1 MFAKVYR
8 GTGALIPA
16 KSAGSK
22 KNWRKRKERERKMSE
37 SLKRIGENLSKSWKV
52 ERTHEPFYDG
62 KKGVCNKSLT
72 KYYSLYNEN
81 LLILT
86 WPSGTS

>member
-22 KNWRKRKERERKMSE
+22 EKLAKERKMSE

>member
-16 KSAGSK
+16 KICWFQEKIG
-22 KNWRKRKERERKMSE
+22 ERERKMSE

-72 KYYSLYNEN
+72 KYYSLYNDN

-86 WPSGTS
+86 WPSGTP